1 MKKND
6 EFKSATEAF
15 EKALKDTEKGKYV
28 LRLFVSGMTPGSL
41 KAIQNI
47 KEICR
52 EHLEGRFELEVIDIY
67 QQPDLGKGEQIIA
80 APTLV
85 KKLPLPLRRFIGDL
99 SDRDKVLLGL
109 NIYPKKPDS
118 TDTE

>member
-1 MKKND
+1 MKKD
-6 EFKSATEAF
+6 EYKSATEAF
-15 EKALKDTEKGKYV
+15 EKALKNAEKRKYV

-47 KEICR
+47 REICR

-67 QQPDLGKGEQIIA
+67 QQPDLGKSEQVIA

-85 KKLPLPLRRFIGDL
+85 RKLPEPIRKFIGDL

-109 NIYPKKPDS
+109 NIYPKEPDS